1 MSNELKSKISQ
12 KYCLNCQT
20 ELHGKF
26 CHECGQQATHHKP
39 TVKEFIHEYLNIAF
53 VWDQHLLKTIWNLV
67 RKPGHLTNEY
77 VSGKF
82 ISYMHPLKLNMFLL
96 FIFITFFLLF
106 HNAEDMG
113 NSLKN
118 ITRHEAIYPV
128 LQLELLTREHNYTDL
143 LKSSKVDTV
152 QLYAPLLV
160 SENFPDIIVNVD
172 NISVRAS
179 DSLFIWTASIPDKL
193 IEDKV
198 IIAHEEGYY
207 YFNGEHKKVIEDTEI
222 FESVWMQMVRLT
234 TKYFPILIVLTAPF
248 LSFVVRL
255 LHLKGNWSQFRHF
268 VFSLHYIA
276 FLELI
281 IILLYIIHLIASP
294 PTWAMQCIILSV
306 SCLYLTLAI
315 RRVYETKRWITS
327 IWKAVLTNIGYFMI
341 LLILLIVIFIVSCT
355 IISFQL

>member
-1 MSNELKSKISQ
+1 MSDKLNTKISH

-20 ELHGKF
+20 ELHGNF

-39 TVKEFIHEYLNIAF
+39 TVKEFILEYLNIAF

-118 ITRHEAIYPV
+118 ITRHEVIYPV
-128 LQLELLTREHNYTDL
+128 LQIEILTRDSNYTEL
-143 LKSSKVDTV
+143 LKSSNMDTV

-160 SENFPDIIVNVD
+160 SEKFPDIIVNVD

-222 FESVWMQMVRLT
+222 VESVWMQMVKLT

-255 LHLKGNWSQFRHF
+255 LQRKGNWSQFRHF

-281 IILLYIIHLIASP
+281 IILLYITHLIASP
-294 PTWAMQCIILSV
+294 PAWAMQFILLSV
-306 SCLYLTLAI
+306 SCIYLTLAI

-327 IWKAVLTNIGYFMI
+327 VCKAVLTNMGYLMI
-341 LLILLIVIFIVSCT
+341 LLILLIAIFIVSCT
-355 IISFQL
+355 IISFQI

>member
-1 MSNELKSKISQ
+1 MNFDAILKLCSRTSGFLSNTL
-12 KYCLNCQT
+12 
-20 ELHGKF
+20 
-26 CHECGQQATHHKP
+26 
-39 TVKEFIHEYLNIAF
+39 
-53 VWDQHLLKTIWNLV
+53 VWN
-67 RKPGHLTNEY
+67 
-77 VSGKF
+77 
-82 ISYMHPLKLNMFLL
+82 MHPLKLNMFLL

-128 LQLELLTREHNYTDL
+128 LQLEILTSEHNYTDL

-207 YFNGEHKKVIEDTEI
+207 YFNGEHKKDIEDTEI
-222 FESVWMQMVRLT
+222 LESVWMQMVRLT

-255 LHLKGNWSQFRHF
+255 LQRRGKHSQFKHF

-276 FLELI
+276 FLEI
-281 IILLYIIHLIASP
+281 ITLLLYITHLIASP
-294 PTWAMQCIILSV
+294 PTWAMQFIILSV
-306 SCLYLTLAI
+306 SCIYLTIAI

-327 IWKAVLTNIGYFMI
+327 VCKAVLTNMGYLMI
-341 LLILLIVIFIVSCT
+341 LLILFMAIFIVSCT
-355 IISFQL
+355 IISFQI